1 MIIFSITLFPI
12 LGLFINS
19 ILGTKN
25 LGFKFFR
32 DTYLKGLLSFIPAF
46 LLILVI
52 NGVIKRTNTYSNIF
66 LFHLIYDFA
75 VYYAIICFGYTF
87 LFKNSMIYRF
97 RDRISE
103 LITYECGFY
112 TMVSL
117 FDALYVY
124 RWESPYLLYLLPG
137 IRVAMIVI
145 FAILPPLVGESVGFL
160 KHIYILSLFLLPFSS
175 AFVAFFFYINS
186 FLISGLILVLLLILA
201 VWLFYHYSPV
211 IRKSSK

>member
-160 KHIYILSLFLLPFSS
+160 KHIYI
-175 AFVAFFFYINS
+175 
-186 FLISGLILVLLLILA
+186 
-201 VWLFYHYSPV
+201 
-211 IRKSSK
+211 